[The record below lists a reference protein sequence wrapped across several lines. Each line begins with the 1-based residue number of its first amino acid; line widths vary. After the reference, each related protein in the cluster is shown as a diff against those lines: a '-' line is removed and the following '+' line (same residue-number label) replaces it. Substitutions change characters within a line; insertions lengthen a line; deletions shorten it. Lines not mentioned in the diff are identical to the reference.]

1 MVKIIAVALPKGG
14 VGKTTTAVNI
24 ATAFALSDKKTLL
37 IDMDPS
43 GSCASSF
50 GFNRDKVKYDVF
62 GVLQYTCSMQKA
74 IHHTEYPYLDF
85 IPVKQLSYI
94 EEIRLGK
101 ILTNEQLFGNIL
113 RPEAL
118 SYDYVVLDC
127 PPYLVGT
134 TNAALMAADS
144 VIIPITPGLYAL
156 DAVRRI
162 LERLRVIKKN
172 YNRNLRIEGILL
184 TIYEYNTKVSFATKK
199 ELFKAYPNLVFSTS
213 IPKNA
218 TVGEASIHRKPVIVY
233 DPSAKASK
241 AYFNLSREI
250 IQSREMFNGTS
261 SLED

>member
-24 ATAFALSDKKTLL
+24 ATAFAQSDKKTLL

-43 GSCASSF
+43 GACASSL
-50 GFNRDKVKYDVF
+50 GFNREKVKYDIF
-62 GVLQYTCSMQKA
+62 SVLQYTCSLSKA
-74 IHHTEYPYLDF
+74 IHHTEYPSLDF

-101 ILTNEQLFGNIL
+101 ILTNDQLLGNIL
-113 RPEAL
+113 RPETF
-118 SYDYVVLDC
+118 SYDYVVIDC

-156 DAVRRI
+156 EAIRRI
-162 LERLRVIKKN
+162 LERLKTIRKN
-172 YNRNLRIEGILL
+172 YNRNLRVEGILL

-199 ELFKAYPNLVFSTS
+199 ELFKTYPNLIFSTS

-233 DPSAKASK
+233 DPAAKASK
-241 AYFNLSREI
+241 AYLNLSREI
-250 IQSREMFNGTS
+250 IQSREMFNVHSPFG
-261 SLED
+261 E